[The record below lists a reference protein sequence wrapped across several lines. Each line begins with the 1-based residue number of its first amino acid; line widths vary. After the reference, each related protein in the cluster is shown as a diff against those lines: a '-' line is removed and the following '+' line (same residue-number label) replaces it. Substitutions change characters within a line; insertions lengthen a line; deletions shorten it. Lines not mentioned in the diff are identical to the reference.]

1 MTQVTRTPAG
11 AVLVQVEGTFD
22 AVAAREV
29 RARLRA
35 LPPDAQ
41 VVVDFGSVRE
51 FLDVGVA
58 FMAPWFLEDHA
69 QPVAIRGL
77 REHQRRLF
85 RYFGVN
91 LDEVHAAALDS
102 DPAS

>member
-1 MTQVTRTPAG
+1 MTQVTRTPTG

-41 VVVDFGSVRE
+41 VVVDFGRVRE

-58 FMAPWFLEDHA
+58 FMAPWFLEAHA
-69 QPVAIRGL
+69 QPVAVRGL
-77 REHQRRLF
+77 RQHQRRLF
-85 RYFGVN
+85 RYFGVD
-91 LDEVHAAALDS
+91 LDGLRAAVLDS
-102 DPAS
+102 EAAR